1 MLANQAGSLIQHG
14 RIKTT
19 LAKAKALRPIV
30 EKLVTLGK
38 KGGLHSRRLALSRL
52 INNEDWVKKLFGEI
66 APRFQDRKGGYT
78 RVLKLGLRNS
88 DASSMALIEWVDHV
102 LKAPEEN
109 SADTEEKKDEGK
121 KAPEKKAAEAKAE

>member
-38 KGGLHSRRLALSRL
+38 KGGLHSRRVALSRL

-66 APRFQDRKGGYT
+66 APRFQDRNGGYT
-78 RVLKLGLRNS
+78 RILKLGLRNS
-88 DASSMALIEWVDHV
+88 DASSMALIEWVDNV
-102 LKAPEEN
+102 VEAVPAA
-109 SADTEEKKDEGK
+109 ADGEEKK
-121 KAPEKKAAEAKAE
+121 AEAKA